1 VGDGRYGYV
10 GAKSVDDSGGG
21 KGGGVNIVSC
31 DGVGDGDGVIVG
43 EKRKGDSSMGEK
55 RKKAAKELGMFLCSN
70 ELGFSVDDR
79 DGING
84 RDGCTTGT
92 DDFEKHRPEDENEMN
107 FRIDLPGKFY
117 DLLGVPKEDVR
128 KILF

>member
-1 VGDGRYGYV
+1 MGDGRYGYV

-21 KGGGVNIVSC
+21 NGGGVNIVIG
-31 DGVGDGDGVIVG
+31 DGVGDGVVVG
-43 EKRKGDSSMGEK
+43 EKRKVGSSVCEK

-70 ELGFSVDDR
+70 ELGFSFDDR
-79 DGING
+79 DGANG
-84 RDGCTTGT
+84 HDGCTTGN
-92 DDFEKHRPEDENEMN
+92 DDFEQCHIENENEMN

-117 DLLGVPKEDVR
+117 DLLGASKEDVQ